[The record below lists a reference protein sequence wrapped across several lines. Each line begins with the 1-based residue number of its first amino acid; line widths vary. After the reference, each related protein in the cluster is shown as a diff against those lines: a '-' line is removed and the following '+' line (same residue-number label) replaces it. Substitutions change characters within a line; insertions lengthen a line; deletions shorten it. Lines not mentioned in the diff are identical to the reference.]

1 MSTGATPKTS
11 PVEPLDFG
19 VHKLMDKP
27 RADHDGHIPDPQIFP
42 ENSLKFDA

>member
-11 PVEPLDFG
+11 PVEPPPVEPLDFG

-27 RADHDGHIPDPQIFP
+27 RADHDGHIPDPGYP
-42 ENSLKFDA
+42 